1 MGMINPDPIKIG
13 AVVLAAGLSKR
24 MGKPKMLLPWHA
36 STVIEQV
43 VLTLIN
49 AEVSPIVVV
58 TGGARADV
66 EKAIQ
71 KYAVLPVFNPQY
83 QNGEMLNSLQIGLE
97 NLGPEVE
104 AALIVLGDQPKIEE
118 RVVRKIRDIYLTD
131 KPEIIVPSF
140 QMRRGH
146 PWIVARSLWPQIIAL
161 SLPQN
166 LRDFLAHHQQQIR
179 YVDVD
184 TASILMDLDT
194 PEDYIKQSQASDT

>member
-1 MGMINPDPIKIG
+1 MIDHDPIKVG
-13 AVVLAAGLSKR
+13 AVVLAAGLSTR
-24 MGKPKMLLPWHA
+24 MGKPKMLLPWYG
-36 STVIEQV
+36 STVIEKV
-43 VLTLIN
+43 VLTLSN

-71 KYAVLPVFNPQY
+71 TYAVRPVFNPQY

-104 AALIVLGDQPKIEE
+104 AALIVLGDQPNIEE
-118 RVVRKIRDIYLTD
+118 QVVRRIRDIYLAERS
-131 KPEIIVPSF
+131 KIIVPSF

-146 PWIVARSLWPQIIAL
+146 PWIVARSLWPEIMAL

-166 LRDFLAHHQQQIR
+166 LRDFLTHHQQYIR
-179 YVDVD
+179 YINVDS
-184 TASILMDLDT
+184 ASILLDLDT
-194 PEDYIKQSQASDT
+194 PEDYIEQSKASDP